1 MDEEARQLL
10 ESFRQLTPRQAEVL
24 RLLVQGLAREEIARR
39 LGVTPR
45 VVVADIGVIYRAFAL
60 DESGLTPAQRR
71 LELRRIVAVLRK
83 LEREEAP
90 PPPPPAAPASE
101 PAAAERP
108 TPLVLLPPPIPT
120 PPASFSA
127 WRWWPVAAALL
138 LLAIVAGTWW
148 VTHGAGQRALAGTTA
163 ISTTVT
169 TPAVVVA
176 APTITP
182 TVAPSPTPPPRPPA
196 STATPPP
203 KPTPSPTATATVN
216 PAATPLN
223 LAGKVASKRPGTPLR
238 LGQPV
243 ASIIDQQAKPYD
255 LYALQLQAGQTLH
268 VQVTASSSAFG
279 VTLAA
284 PGAVDL
290 IGAPGI
296 PLGTFLCNFRNPCV
310 KDFAIAADGAYTLV
324 IGTNEGAGVRYTLL
338 ATAR

>member
-1 MDEEARQLL
+1 VARPSACVYRNSTSKRHGRREYSYYECYGHRQRFGCDQPL
-10 ESFRQLTPRQAEVL
+10 FRQAELEAEVL

-176 APTITP
+176 AANDHAHRRPIANTDPPATSIYSDATTKTYAVANRHGDGQSRCHTAEPGRQGRVQTP
-182 TVAPSPTPPPRPPA
+182 RHPPPPGPAGGLHHRP
-196 STATPPP
+196 
-203 KPTPSPTATATVN
+203 
-216 PAATPLN
+216 
-223 LAGKVASKRPGTPLR
+223 
-238 LGQPV
+238 
-243 ASIIDQQAKPYD
+243 
-255 LYALQLQAGQTLH
+255 AGQT
-268 VQVTASSSAFG
+268 V
-279 VTLAA
+279 
-284 PGAVDL
+284 
-290 IGAPGI
+290 
-296 PLGTFLCNFRNPCV
+296 
-310 KDFAIAADGAYTLV
+310 
-324 IGTNEGAGVRYTLL
+324 
-338 ATAR
+338 